1 MSALRFFVLAA
12 LLALAL
18 PARSQELVYGVIPET
33 DQLFH
38 RLLADPRQPQT
49 TLRTYRLGGKNLADV
64 GLGNTWGLARGRRPS
79 KDAEDWIFQ
88 LNVAGMGYSRFL
100 LHSLVNEFQTI
111 DFFLNFPLEIR
122 HGKFSAVVMIFHES
136 SHLGDDYIRRT
147 RDTGFRYS
155 VEGFRSVASYELHPR
170 LRVYAGATAVFHG
183 VPSEQRGALQYG
195 FEVRSSDLGRGKRHE
210 CWVYLAQ
217 DFKNYGRSGWNLNS
231 KTDLGFRAGLPKGP
245 RALRTHVGYFGGRS
259 EYGQLHKNR
268 EHYWDFGIS
277 FDF

>member
-1 MSALRFFVLAA
+1 MRALLLVA
-12 LLALAL
+12 LLAGA
-18 PARSQELVYGVIPET
+18 ARAQDLVYGVIPET

-49 TLRTYRLGGKNLADV
+49 TVRFYRLGGENLADV
-64 GLGNTWGLARGRRPS
+64 ALGNTWGWARWRIPG
-79 KDAEDWIFQ
+79 AGGEDWICQ
-88 LNVAGMGYSRFL
+88 LNVAGMGFSRFR

-111 DFFLNFPLEIR
+111 DFFLNVPVEVR
-122 HGKFSAVVMIFHES
+122 RGRFSAQVMAFHES

-155 VEGFRSVASYELHPR
+155 IEGVRTVFSYEVRPDV
-170 LRVYAGATAVFHG
+170 RVYGGGTGVFHG
-183 VPSEQRGALQYG
+183 VPSGQRGALQYG
-195 FEVRSSDLGRGKRHE
+195 FEVRSPELGLSKRHE
-210 CWVYLAQ
+210 SWVYLAQ

-231 KTDLGFRAGLPKGP
+231 KTDLGLRVGLPKGA
-245 RALRTHVGYFGGRS
+245 RALRVHVGYFGGRS

-268 EHYWDFGIS
+268 EHYWDAGVS